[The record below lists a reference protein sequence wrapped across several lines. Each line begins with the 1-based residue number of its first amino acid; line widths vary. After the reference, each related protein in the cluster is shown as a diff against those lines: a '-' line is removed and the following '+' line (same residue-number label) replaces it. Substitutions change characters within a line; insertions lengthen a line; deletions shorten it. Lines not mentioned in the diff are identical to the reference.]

1 MAKALKVF
9 KEDALLKTSRT
20 KVWAL
25 VLAWAL
31 GATYLG
37 RLTLNYGCK
46 SQLKNVDFRQSQN
59 AV

>member
-25 VLAWAL
+25 VLAWAQ

-37 RLTLNYGCK
+37 RLTLNYGSYCDI
-46 SQLKNVDFRQSQN
+46 LPHL
-59 AV
+59 